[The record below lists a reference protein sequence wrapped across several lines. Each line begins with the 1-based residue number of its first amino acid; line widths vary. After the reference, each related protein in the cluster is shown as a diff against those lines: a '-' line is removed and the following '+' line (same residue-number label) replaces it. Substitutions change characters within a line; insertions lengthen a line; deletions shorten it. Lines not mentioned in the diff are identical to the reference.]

1 MFKVTRAVFVV
12 FSLSPKRNRLD
23 VLNASTGM
31 IFLGL
36 PHLGFSLITFAR
48 ISVAV
53 SHANGTTD
61 KRSKLPKALVHN
73 EPIFFPVALRNSR
86 DILFNP
92 YFFPSLI
99 ISPDSLS
106 VIDPFSE
113 SWRFWEKYQF
123 HLLLFPRNFIDSMKG
138 VAWKIVFFFFLGT
151 AQYDWLYNENLLI
164 RRRKMY
170 ERLMDTIL

>member
-1 MFKVTRAVFVV
+1 MV

-61 KRSKLPKALVHN
+61 KRSKLPKALIHN
-73 EPIFFPVALRNSR
+73 EPIFFPCEFLATFSS
-86 DILFNP
+86 ILIFSL
-92 YFFPSLI
+92 PSL
-99 ISPDSLS
+99 SLQT
-106 VIDPFSE
+106 DPFSE
-113 SWRFWEKYQF
+113 S
-123 HLLLFPRNFIDSMKG
+123 
-138 VAWKIVFFFFLGT
+138 
-151 AQYDWLYNENLLI
+151 
-164 RRRKMY
+164 
-170 ERLMDTIL
+170 